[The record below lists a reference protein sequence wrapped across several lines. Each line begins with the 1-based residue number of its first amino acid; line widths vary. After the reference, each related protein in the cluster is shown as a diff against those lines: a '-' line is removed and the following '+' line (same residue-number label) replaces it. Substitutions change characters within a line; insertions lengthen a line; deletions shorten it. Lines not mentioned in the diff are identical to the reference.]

1 MPRSLDE
8 SAGDLITAM
17 GQAARRSQGPMA
29 FALGEVTAG
38 TQEGLRVQ
46 CGGTELTAEDLRVNE
61 ALLTGYCPQ
70 LSGTLH
76 GSCTGGGSCTV
87 PVDREDLARARF
99 ALVAGDQVVL
109 LTQDEQVYYLLCKVV
124 PLV

>member
-8 SAGDLITAM
+8 SAGDLLTAM
-17 GQAARRSQGPMA
+17 GQAARRSPGPLA
-29 FALGEVTAG
+29 SALGEVTAG

>member
-1 MPRSLDE
+1 
-8 SAGDLITAM
+8 
-17 GQAARRSQGPMA
+17 MA

-46 CGGTELTAEDLRVNE
+46 CCGTELTAEDLRVNE
-61 ALLTGYCPQ
+61 ALLTGYLPQ
-70 LSGTLH
+70 LSGTLR
-76 GSCTGGGSCTV
+76 GSCSDGGSCTV

-99 ALVAGDQVVL
+99 SLVAGDQVVL

>member
-8 SAGDLITAM
+8 SAGDLLTAM
-17 GQAARRSQGPMA
+17 GQAARRSQGPLA

-76 GSCTGGGSCTV
+76 GCGSCTV